1 MLLLLLLLL
10 GKLLKKKYVV
20 FNFNGTIAEL
30 KGEKDD
36 TEILLLNMF
45 FKNRNSE
52 YLFYY
57 VYDGIY
63 DYIYIYIYIYPLIN
77 ILIVMIYIVYIHIT
91 HSVIDF
97 FRNKGCNIMIVII
110 FL

>member
-1 MLLLLLLLL
+1 MLLLLLLLLL

-63 DYIYIYIYIYPLIN
+63 DYIYIYIYISIN
-77 ILIVMIYIVYIHIT
+77 QHIDSHDIYSVYT
-91 HSVIDF
+91 Y
-97 FRNKGCNIMIVII
+97 NT
-110 FL
+110 